1 MKNLGGKVALITG
14 AAGGLGQAQAR
25 VLMGYGCKIVA
36 TDLDGAAVQSLAQ
49 ALGGDAI
56 GLQQDVTD
64 PDAWPGVI
72 DAAYE
77 AFGRFDILINNAGIA
92 IVADI
97 ETCTLEQWNK
107 VINVN
112 LTSVFLGTQAAI
124 RRMKDTG
131 GSIINIC
138 SIESMIGEP
147 IVPSY
152 NASKGGV
159 RTFTKSAALHCA
171 QAGYP
176 IRVNA
181 VHPAFSPTALVMDA
195 AAALGDMAD
204 AFMEEVTARHP
215 MGRMVE
221 PDEVAEA
228 VAFLAS
234 DSSSYVNGS
243 EVVVDGAYTAR

>member
-1 MKNLGGKVALITG
+1 MKNLAGKVALITG

-36 TDLDGAAVQSLAQ
+36 TDLDGDAAQKLAQ
-49 ALGGDAI
+49 GLGGDAI

-64 PDAWPGVI
+64 PDGWPRVV

-77 AFGRFDILINNAGIA
+77 AFGRFDVLVNNAGIA

-97 ETCTLEQWNK
+97 ETCTLEQWNT
-107 VINVN
+107 VIDVN

-124 RRMKDTG
+124 RRMKETG
-131 GSIINIC
+131 GSIVNIC

-159 RTFTKSAALHCA
+159 RTFTKSAALHCT

-181 VHPAFSPTALVMDA
+181 VHPAFSPTALVENA
-195 AAALGDMAD
+195 AAQLGDQADDFMA
-204 AFMEEVTARHP
+204 EVLARHP
-215 MGRMVE
+215 MGRLVE
-221 PDEVAEA
+221 PEEVAEA

-234 DSSSYVNGS
+234 DSSSYINGS